1 MTHQKILGNAFIDS
15 QFNYA
20 PIIWMFCGKTLY
32 PKIENNH
39 HRTLKVVYGI
49 DDSYNNLLL
58 SSNSVSIHQR
68 YLGFL
73 LTEIFKSISQI
84 NPEFL
89 WLFFKPQKLS
99 YNLRKGPIL
108 NLQRTQSTYHC
119 ASTIH
124 FRGSLIW
131 NNLPAKVKSSNSVF
145 EFKTKIKNL
154 GNIDCGCL
162 ICR

>member
-1 MTHQKILGNAFIDS
+1 MNTIYYIINFGYWLSWIEKEWSALGKHCILKLKKF
-15 QFNYA
+15 
-20 PIIWMFCGKTLY
+20 
-32 PKIENNH
+32 H
-39 HRTLKVVYGI
+39 HRTLKVVYVI
-49 DDSYNNLLL
+49 DDSYNNLSL

-68 YLGFL
+68 HLRIL
-73 LTEIFKSISQI
+73 VTEIFKSISQI

-89 WLFFKPQKLS
+89 WSFFKPKKLS
-99 YNLRKGPIL
+99 YNLIKGPIL
-108 NLQRTQSTYHC
+108 NLPKTQSTFYGTN
-119 ASTIH
+119 AIH

-154 GNIDCGCL
+154 GNIDCRCL